1 MSLKMDKHQID
12 KVLNGFY
19 ESKSP
24 QTAHLYQSDLDSF
37 KEYLG
42 MDNLHSALIN
52 FFESPHSQANLTV
65 LHYKSLMH
73 RDGLKPSTI
82 NRRLSALR
90 SLIKGA
96 RRDGHLRWEL
106 DVSNVKRAS
115 GQKITPLS
123 IDNFE
128 AILKLAG
135 SQQNP
140 LKSARDIAILRLLHD
155 LALQRSSVVNLD
167 YSDINFCENWISV
180 KVPGTKSKINKLL
193 PGKAVKSLQYWL
205 SFRGKNKG
213 PLFTNCDHAG
223 KGKRLSGTSIYRIV
237 RQFGEKI
244 GIETGPFGIR
254 QTAII
259 KALDKAKVAGIKMAD
274 IAAFSDHQHLSSLKA
289 YDKQRARIQQK
300 LSDLVSE

>member
-1 MSLKMDKHQID
+1 MDKQQID
-12 KVLNGFY
+12 KILDGFY
-19 ESKSP
+19 TSKSQ
-24 QTAHLYQSDLDSF
+24 QTALLYQSDLDSF
-37 KEYLG
+37 RDYLG
-42 MDNLHSALIN
+42 VDNLQAALVS

-73 RDGLKPSTI
+73 RDGLKPATI

-90 SLIKGA
+90 SLVKGA

-106 DVSNVKRAS
+106 DVSNVKKSSA
-115 GQKITPLS
+115 QKNALLS
-123 IDNFE
+123 SDNFD
-128 AILKLAG
+128 AILGLAG
-135 SQQNP
+135 NQRNP
-140 LKSARDIAILRLLHD
+140 LKSARDIAILRLFHD

-167 YSDINFCENWISV
+167 YSDINFAENWIAV
-180 KVPGTKSKINKLL
+180 KVPGTRGKINKFL
-193 PGKAVKSLQYWL
+193 PTKTADSLRHWL
-205 SFRGKNKG
+205 SYRGKNKG

-223 KGKRLSGTSIYRIV
+223 KGKRLSGTSIYRTV
-237 RQFGEKI
+237 RRFGEKI

-259 KALDKAKVAGIKMAD
+259 KALDKAKVAGIKIAD

-289 YDKQRARIQQK
+289 YNKKRAQIQQR